1 MKYLFL
7 FGWLGLVI
15 IGCLFYPQVNED
27 TNSSCA
33 ALEKQIIRVNTENEV
48 GSAFTALLL
57 GGISQGQ
64 IARKLIK
71 SRYPNLPPL
80 WKSYGLEATPILL
93 DMWRIVREHS
103 SIKVLGSTWFV
114 PACPYMAS
122 TRRSVEDLLHC
133 LLSCH

>member
-7 FGWLGLVI
+7 FGLLGLVI
-15 IGCLFYPQVNED
+15 IGCLLYPQVNED
-27 TNSSCA
+27 TDSSCA

-71 SRYPNLPPL
+71 SRYPNLPPIF
-80 WKSYGLEATPILL
+80 GC
-93 DMWRIVREHS
+93 
-103 SIKVLGSTWFV
+103 SIFYYEVMFDPRTAQQFKTFGQ
-114 PACPYMAS
+114 
-122 TRRSVEDLLHC
+122 
-133 LLSCH
+133 